1 MRRFGGQVLSRI
13 IVAARGN
20 GYLRFPNTPFGVS

>member
-1 MRRFGGQVLSRI
+1 VLSRI